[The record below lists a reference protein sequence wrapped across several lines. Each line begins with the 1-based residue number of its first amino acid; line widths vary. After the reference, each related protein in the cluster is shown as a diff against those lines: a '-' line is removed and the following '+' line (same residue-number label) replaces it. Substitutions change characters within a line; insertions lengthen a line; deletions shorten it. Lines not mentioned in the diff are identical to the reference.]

1 MDLSNLSQEDIDSI
15 KNQLSQIEPGTEGTV
30 RVGYGDSEFRVYMP
44 EEINYDTGIQIA
56 GRGGGGIGDCNEV
69 FNHVVDNQSNTIII
83 IYPTTN
89 EYSEE
94 NYEEYETIGNSIE
107 SIKNN
112 VRLN

>member
-56 GRGGGGIGDCNEV
+56 GRGGGGTIGFRVKNTTASTVEEWINYLNTNEI
-69 FNHVVDNQSNTIII
+69 NIISTTNNIII
-83 IYPTTN
+83 IKTTN
-89 EYSEE
+89 
-94 NYEEYETIGNSIE
+94 TIVLLLAFIY
-107 SIKNN
+107 
-112 VRLN
+112 